1 MNGNAKVEL
10 TGRITR
16 PARADAIP
24 ALKDFVVAHARE
36 FGYEERR
43 VLEIGAALVET
54 VDNILRFACADGTRG
69 ISVECAEHE
78 MGMLVINIR
87 DTGIPFNMLVASSFP
102 STADFV
108 EPGQRLS
115 TVKMK
120 KAFKNIEYRRDGEQ
134 GVNILDCVVPK

>member
-1 MNGNAKVEL
+1 
-10 TGRITR
+10 
-16 PARADAIP
+16 
-24 ALKDFVVAHARE
+24 
-36 FGYEERR
+36 
-43 VLEIGAALVET
+43 
-54 VDNILRFACADGTRG
+54 
-69 ISVECAEHE
+69 

-87 DTGIPFNMLVASSFP
+87 DTGSPFNMLVASSCP

-120 KAFKNIEYRRDGEQ
+120 KAFKNIEYRRDGER